1 MVCCIGSGIY
11 GVAGNLREREN
22 GIIFATLPGTWLAR
36 IIPNT
41 PKIPLRL
48 IRKFK

>member
-11 GVAGNLREREN
+11 GVAGKLREREN

-41 PKIPLRL
+41 PKIPN
-48 IRKFK
+48 